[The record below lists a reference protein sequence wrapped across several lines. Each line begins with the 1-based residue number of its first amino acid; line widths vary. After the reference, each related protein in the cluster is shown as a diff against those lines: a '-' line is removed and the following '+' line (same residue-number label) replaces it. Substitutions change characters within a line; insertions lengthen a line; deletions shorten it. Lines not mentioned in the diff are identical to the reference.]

1 MARNLFSVPI
11 YFIVFRET
19 VEAAIIISVLL
30 GLVEQ
35 IVHGEETQENI
46 SEATGTS
53 DSLNE
58 EQKEKSAAELGQT
71 PEVVEPV
78 TAESD
83 QDSQLSTKRLI
94 RKMRIQIFFGSFVGL
109 FIALAI
115 GAAFIAVWFT
125 QASNLWAKSENLWEG
140 IFQLIASILIFVMG
154 IAILKMDRAKLKWRV
169 KLQRAFSGKHIG
181 RGERAG
187 KWMLFFMPMITVLRE
202 AMEAVVFV
210 GGVSLGQSAVSIPIA
225 VVVGLISGL
234 GVGYLVYAFASR
246 TTLTIFMV
254 VMTNLVLLIG
264 AGLFSQSVF
273 QLQAHAFTLLVG
285 AEVDDTGGD
294 GPGSFDVRG
303 SVWHLNCCNP
313 ENNLNGGGWMIFNA
327 ILGWTNSASIGTI
340 LAYVFY
346 WLAVITA
353 LVRMKYKEGRT
364 KIFGRE
370 SAAAVRRRERTEQ
383 REQAERTALAQAVQS
398 QGIS

>member
-71 PEVVEPV
+71 PELVEPV

-353 LVRMKYKEGRT
+353 LVRMKYKEVP
-364 KIFGRE
+364 ILWF
-370 SAAAVRRRERTEQ
+370 AFWP
-383 REQAERTALAQAVQS
+383 
-398 QGIS
+398 IC